1 MCMID
6 VFCLKLNHEHI
17 HAKDGAY
24 TSENKLFL
32 GHVIV
37 KFINASFFL
46 YMHAHFKC
54 RLKQK
59 SSLPVP
65 GK

>member
-1 MCMID
+1 MCMVD
-6 VFCLKLNHEHI
+6 VSCSKLNHDHI
-17 HAKDGAY
+17 HAKASAY
-24 TSENKLFL
+24 ISENNFFL
-32 GHVIV
+32 ANVNV